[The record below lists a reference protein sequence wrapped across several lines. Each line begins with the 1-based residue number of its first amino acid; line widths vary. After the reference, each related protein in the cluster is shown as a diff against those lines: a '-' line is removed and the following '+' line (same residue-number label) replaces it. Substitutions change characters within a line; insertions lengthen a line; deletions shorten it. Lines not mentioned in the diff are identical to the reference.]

1 MREVVA
7 ASSVPV
13 RGAPV
18 SNPRQNPP
26 QRPAV
31 PADQRPP
38 ADQAELSAAAAE
50 YQAASDAAV
59 VARMDAIRAQIADGT
74 YLTPEKLDVVVERLF
89 AELTGT

>member
-7 ASSVPV
+7 TSSVPA

-18 SNPRQNPP
+18 STPRQNPP

-31 PADQRPP
+31 PADRRPP

-59 VARMDAIRAQIADGT
+59 ATRMNVIRAQIADGT
-74 YLTPEKLDVVVERLF
+74 YLTPEKLEVVVERLL